1 MEIDDQEEIKDRVIN
16 WTKVM
21 DCRRLIGTWKEEVSQ
36 PPYHLMIISYVFQI
50 KRKTD
55 KPVQW
60 FNRGTAKQEPE
71 KKFQSKVTVSLRK
84 IHLMAI
90 WMTARYPPP
99 SEESLK
105 AKR

>member
-36 PPYHLMIISYVFQI
+36 PPDDNKLCISNQ
-50 KRKTD
+50 KRD
-55 KPVQW
+55 RLDR

-71 KKFQSKVTVSLRK
+71 KKFQSMVTVSLRK